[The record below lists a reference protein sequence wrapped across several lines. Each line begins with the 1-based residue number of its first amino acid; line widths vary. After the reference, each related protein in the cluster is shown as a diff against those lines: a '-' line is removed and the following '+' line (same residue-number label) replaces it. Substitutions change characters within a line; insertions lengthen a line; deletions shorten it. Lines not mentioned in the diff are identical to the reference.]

1 MSHIKIA
8 GYRMPHIHLP
18 CIVIGSHEE
27 KDHDGHQQMDIM
39 KSAFTDFKA
48 ICSMSG
54 LLSIMNTG
62 TLNAQQLELA
72 SRIAVK
78 VIAVLGIKES

>member
-1 MSHIKIA
+1 MN
-8 GYRMPHIHLP
+8 
-18 CIVIGSHEE
+18 
-27 KDHDGHQQMDIM
+27 DGHQQMDIM

-48 ICSMSG
+48 LGYMSG
-54 LLSIMNTG
+54 LLYIMNTG

-78 VIAVLGIKES
+78 VIAVLGIKETEKGA

>member
-1 MSHIKIA
+1 MTKSDGVEKVVA
-8 GYRMPHIHLP
+8 DLSERAQA
-18 CIVIGSHEE
+18 IVN
-27 KDHDGHQQMDIM
+27 DGHQQMDIM

-48 ICSMSG
+48 IGSMSG
-54 LLSIMNTG
+54 MLSIMNTG

-78 VIAVLGIKES
+78 VIAVLGIKESEKGA

>member
-1 MSHIKIA
+1 
-8 GYRMPHIHLP
+8 
-18 CIVIGSHEE
+18 
-27 KDHDGHQQMDIM
+27 M

-48 ICSMSG
+48 LGYMSG
-54 LLSIMNTG
+54 LLYIMNTG

-78 VIAVLGIKES
+78 VIAVLGIKETEKGA

>member
-1 MSHIKIA
+1 
-8 GYRMPHIHLP
+8 
-18 CIVIGSHEE
+18 
-27 KDHDGHQQMDIM
+27 M

-48 ICSMSG
+48 LGSMPG

-78 VIAVLGIKES
+78 VIAVLGIKESEKGA

>member
-1 MSHIKIA
+1 MTKSDGVEKVVA
-8 GYRMPHIHLP
+8 DLSERAQA
-18 CIVIGSHEE
+18 IVN
-27 KDHDGHQQMDIM
+27 DGHQQMDIM

-48 ICSMSG
+48 LGSMSG

-78 VIAVLGIKES
+78 VIAVLGIKESDKGA

>member
-1 MSHIKIA
+1 MTKSDGVEKVVA
-8 GYRMPHIHLP
+8 DLSERAQE
-18 CIVIGSHEE
+18 IVN
-27 KDHDGHQQMDIM
+27 DGHQQMDIM

-48 ICSMSG
+48 LGSMSG

-78 VIAVLGIKES
+78 VIAVLGIKESEKGA

>member
-1 MSHIKIA
+1 MTKSDGVEKVVA
-8 GYRMPHIHLP
+8 DLSERAQA
-18 CIVIGSHEE
+18 IVN
-27 KDHDGHQQMDIM
+27 DGHQQMDIM

-48 ICSMSG
+48 LGSMSG

-62 TLNAQQLELA
+62 TLNAQQIELA

-78 VIAVLGIKES
+78 VIAVLGIKESEKGA

>member
-1 MSHIKIA
+1 MTKSDGVEKVVA
-8 GYRMPHIHLP
+8 DLSERAQA
-18 CIVIGSHEE
+18 IVNG
-27 KDHDGHQQMDIM
+27 GHQQMDIM

-48 ICSMSG
+48 LGSMSG

-78 VIAVLGIKES
+78 VIAVLGIKESEKGA

>member
-1 MSHIKIA
+1 MTKSDGVEKVVA
-8 GYRMPHIHLP
+8 DLSERAQA
-18 CIVIGSHEE
+18 IVN
-27 KDHDGHQQMDIM
+27 DGHQQMDIM

-48 ICSMSG
+48 LGSMSG

-62 TLNAQQLELA
+62 TLNSQQLELA

-78 VIAVLGIKES
+78 VIAVLGIKESEKGA

>member
-1 MSHIKIA
+1 MTKSDGVENVVA
-8 GYRMPHIHLP
+8 DLSERAQA
-18 CIVIGSHEE
+18 IVN
-27 KDHDGHQQMDIM
+27 DGHQQMDIM

-48 ICSMSG
+48 LGSMSG

-78 VIAVLGIKES
+78 VIAVLGIKESEKGA

>member
-1 MSHIKIA
+1 MTKSDGVEKVVA
-8 GYRMPHIHLP
+8 DLSERAQA
-18 CIVIGSHEE
+18 IVN
-27 KDHDGHQQMDIM
+27 DGHQQMDIM

-48 ICSMSG
+48 LGSMSG

-78 VIAVLGIKES
+78 VIAVLGIKESEKGA

>member
-1 MSHIKIA
+1 MTKSDGVEKVVEDLSERA
-8 GYRMPHIHLP
+8 QA
-18 CIVIGSHEE
+18 IVN
-27 KDHDGHQQMDIM
+27 DGHQQMDIM
-39 KSAFTDFKA
+39 KSAFADFKA
-48 ICSMSG
+48 LGSMSG

-78 VIAVLGIKES
+78 VIAVLGIKESEKGA